1 MSENKV
7 KMHSLKQYYKLT
19 DEKLLELFDEHS
31 IKLKSYAKKIYGDN
45 FKLSEENK
53 KELVLDMLLMTLE
66 SCDCKAEIPSKI
78 SIESKLDE
86 NVHIRKIIKFK
97 D

>member
-1 MSENKV
+1 MPENKV
-7 KMHSLKQYYKLT
+7 KMHSLKQYYKLA

-53 KELVLDMLLMTLE
+53 KELVLDILLMTLE
-66 SCDCKAEIPSKI
+66 SCDCKAEIPNKMG
-78 SIESKLDE
+78 IESKKKMNYHLDYMSL
-86 NVHIRKIIKFK
+86 
-97 D
+97 